1 MFVIAG
7 ANSFVEFMSI
17 EEEPR
22 HGAGNAEGHD

>member
-1 MFVIAG
+1 MIAG

-22 HGAGNAEGHD
+22 QGGGNAEGHD